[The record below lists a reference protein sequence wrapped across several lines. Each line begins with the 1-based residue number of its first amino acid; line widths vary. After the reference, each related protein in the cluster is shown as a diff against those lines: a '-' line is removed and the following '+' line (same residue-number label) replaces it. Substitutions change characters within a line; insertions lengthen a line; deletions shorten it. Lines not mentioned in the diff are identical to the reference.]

1 MASDYLFDIFKFF
14 LIIFLES
21 QETIVDIS
29 DRFNRTERE
38 KEREFVKF
46 QEISIDRNY
55 LYTST

>member
-14 LIIFLES
+14 LIRFLES